1 MKHQK
6 LPWVLVLILVGV
18 GMVLLISSAFASDVQ
33 LIPREVLFGNP
44 AKAAPKI
51 SPNGEFLSY
60 LAPVDNVLNVWVRTA
75 GAEDDRP
82 VTKDDNRGI
91 RIYFWA
97 ADSKHIMYL
106 QDVGGNENWRL
117 HGVNLETDEVKDFTP
132 FDEVQVRITDRNKH
146 FPNELLI
153 AMNKE
158 NPRVHDVYHLDLSSG
173 ELRLVAKNPGNY
185 IGWVTDSQ
193 FKVRG
198 ALVATPEG
206 GFDLLI
212 RENEAAEWEKIVS
225 WSAEDSLNS
234 APVTFSK
241 DGDSIYLLDSRDVN
255 ASRLVKLNI
264 PTSNIEVIAE
274 DPQYDVVGVMIH
286 PDTYEVQAVTFY
298 KARKE
303 LVVLD
308 ESIREDFKTIGNLDH
323 GDFFVTGRD
332 NSDDTWLVAFTK
344 DSGPVSYYAF
354 ERETQKGVF
363 LFNHMP
369 DLKRYTLAP
378 MEPISFV
385 SRDGLTIHGYIT
397 YPPGKDR
404 ANLPMVLNVHGGPW
418 YRDTWGYNSEAQ
430 WLANRGYVCLQVNF
444 RGSTGYGKEFL
455 NAGNKQWGGKMHDD
469 LVDAV
474 NWAVGQGIA
483 NPKKVAI
490 YGGSYGGY
498 AALVGATFTPD
509 LFRCAVDLVGPSN
522 LITWIETIP
531 PYWSTLLATLHKRIG
546 NPETEEEF
554 LKSRSPL
561 FKVDEI
567 KIPILIAQGA
577 NDPRV
582 KQAESEQIVEAM
594 EKKGIEYEYMLFP
607 DEGHGFA
614 KPENRLKFYAA
625 AEKFLAKYLG
635 GHYEGS
641 AQSHRLG
648 H

>member
-1 MKHQK
+1 MKHQN
-6 LPWVLVLILVGV
+6 LSWVLVLVLAWVGI
-18 GMVLLISSAFASDVQ
+18 VLLVSPVLASESE

-44 AKAAPKI
+44 LKASPQI
-51 SPNGEFLSY
+51 SPDGKLLSY
-60 LAPVDNVLNVWVRTA
+60 LAPVDNVLNVWVRNV
-75 GAEDDRP
+75 GAEDDKS

-91 RIYFWA
+91 RVYFWA

-117 HGVNLETDEVKDFTP
+117 YGVDLETDEIKDFTP
-132 FDEVQVRITDRNKH
+132 FDGVQVRIIDRNKH

-158 NPRVHDVYHLDLSSG
+158 NPRVHDVYHLDLTSG
-173 ELRLVAKNPGNY
+173 ELKLVAKNPGNY
-185 IGWVTDSQ
+185 IGWVTDPH

-212 RENEAAEWEKIVS
+212 RDNEAVQWEKVVS

-234 APVTFSK
+234 GPITFSK
-241 DGDSIYLLDSRDVN
+241 DGDSVYLLDSRHVN
-255 ASRLVKLNI
+255 AGRLVKLDI
-264 PTSNIEVIAE
+264 PTGNIEVIAE
-274 DPQYDVVGVMIH
+274 DPKYDVGGVMIH
-286 PDTYEVQAVTFY
+286 PDTYEIQAVSFFR
-298 KARKE
+298 ARKE

-308 ESIREDFKTIGNLDH
+308 ESIREDFEAIEDLDH
-323 GDFFVTGRD
+323 GDLFVTDRD
-332 NSDDTWLVAFTK
+332 NADNIWIVAFTK
-344 DSGPVSYYAF
+344 DNGPVSFYAF
-354 ERETQKGVF
+354 ERETQKGIF
-363 LFNHMP
+363 LFDHMP
-369 DLKRYTLAP
+369 DLKKFTLAS

-397 YPPGKDR
+397 YPPGKGRD
-404 ANLPMVLNVHGGPW
+404 NLPMVLNVHGGPW
-418 YRDTWGYNSEAQ
+418 GRDTWGYNPEAQ

-444 RGSTGYGKEFL
+444 RGSTGYGKDFV
-455 NAGNKQWGGKMHDD
+455 NAGNKEWGGKMHND

-474 NWAVGQGIA
+474 NWAIDAGIA
-483 NPKKVAI
+483 DPKKVAI

-509 LFRCAVDLVGPSN
+509 LFCCAVDLVGPSN

-531 PYWSTLLATLHKRIG
+531 PYWSTLLATIYKRVG
-546 NPETEEEF
+546 NPDNEEEF

-561 FKVDEI
+561 FKVDKI

-594 EKKGIEYEYMLFP
+594 KINGIEYEYMLFP

-614 KPENRLKFYAA
+614 KPENYLRFIAA
-625 AEKFLAKYLG
+625 AEKFFAKYLG
-635 GHYEGS
+635 GRYEAAIQDS
-641 AQSHRLG
+641 VQ
-648 H
+648 